1 MNGKN
6 PENWRD
12 SFSTRPVSELSGF
25 SCRSTLRLAP
35 GERIRFAQAWRLLGV
50 GGVLA
55 LTRDGD
61 VALRGAG
68 VCEALLA
75 RSWAVRYHDPEEMLR
90 LATTAQEVSMDLRT
104 KDHLGKA
111 GVASLQARAWGELG
125 NALRV
130 ASRAAEAEPA
140 FEEAFELEGGHGDP
154 YLNAHLLHM
163 RATLYGRT
171 GDPSFA
177 AQLLELVS
185 GFYDKSGERYLGGRT
200 RITQSIYAAHM
211 GQEDEAL
218 RLNEEGLARIDR
230 ARDPALAMTALHNR
244 LLLLLRLGRKQEAKR
259 TIDSWGGFAADG
271 PVALRLRWMEGSIL
285 QSLGELEEAEA
296 ALRQSRDGLSIL
308 GLKRFTAMASL
319 ELAAALLLQDRCQD
333 AQAEALTAQRI
344 LLGLAD
350 RERYFGVL
358 MVLDAAF
365 SSGGVT
371 AELVERALAALR
383 CRGDG

>member
-1 MNGKN
+1 MNRQDAGN
-6 PENWRD
+6 RRIF
-12 SFSTRPVSELSGF
+12 FSTHPLSDVSGF
-25 SCRSTLRLAP
+25 SFRALPRLPP
-35 GERIRFAQAWRLLGV
+35 GEYERFVKAWKLLGS
-50 GGVLA
+50 GGV
-55 LTRDGD
+55 
-61 VALRGAG
+61 VALVREGDMAVTGAG

-75 RSWAVRYHDPEEMLR
+75 RSWAVRYLNAEEMLR
-90 LATTAQEVSMDLRT
+90 LATVAQEVAGGLGTRDLGR
-104 KDHLGKA
+104 A
-111 GVASLQARAWGELG
+111 GVAGLQARACGELG

-130 ASRAAEAEPA
+130 AGRAAEAEPA
-140 FEEAFELEGGHGDP
+140 FEEAFDLEGEHGDP

-163 RATLYGRT
+163 RATLYGRS
-171 GDPSFA
+171 GDPGFA

-185 GFYDKSGERYLGGRT
+185 GFYDDSGERYLGGRT
-200 RITQSIYAAHM
+200 RITQSIYAAHT
-211 GQEDEAL
+211 GQGDAAL
-218 RLNEEGLARIDR
+218 RLNEEGLAQIGR
-230 ARDPALAMTALHNR
+230 AQDPALAMTALHNR

-259 TIDSWGGFAADG
+259 AIDSWGGFAADG

-285 QSLGELEEAEA
+285 RSLGELEEAEA

-319 ELAAALLLQDRCQD
+319 ELAAALLLQNRYHD

-344 LLGLAD
+344 LLGMAD

-383 CRGDG
+383 